1 MKFIDEIDV
10 SGKRLFMRMDYNVPV
25 KDGVIQDET
34 RIVQSLPTLRYALE
48 KGASLVLSS
57 HLGKPK
63 GKAVPELTL
72 APVAKRVGEL
82 LDKEVTLAPDC
93 IGDKVMEMVDA
104 LKPGQVMMLENLR
117 FHEGETANEPEFAK
131 ALAALGDVYVD
142 DAFGLAH
149 RAHAS
154 NVGVTEFAAQSVGG
168 LLLKKEWNFL
178 GKALHNPERPYV
190 AVSGGSKVSTKM
202 GILKSLISHV
212 DSIII
217 GGAMANT
224 FLLAQGFNPGGS
236 LVEHDHLDDATDI
249 LRLAEE
255 KDVALHLPLDFVLG
269 RGIDDETAS
278 GACDA
283 GDIPEDQMALD
294 VGPKTVESFAQALQG
309 AKTVLWNGPV
319 GVFENPVFAEGSK
332 ALARSIAG
340 VDGLTIVGGGD
351 TDALIHSE
359 HMVDRF
365 SFISTG
371 GGSFLKFMEGAE
383 LPAFKALKEA
393 S

>member
-1 MKFIDEIDV
+1 MKFIDSVDV

-25 KDGVIQDET
+25 KNGVIQDET

-57 HLGKPK
+57 HLGKAK
-63 GKAVPELTL
+63 GTVVPELTL

-82 LDKEVTLAPDC
+82 LGQDVALAPDC
-93 IGDKVMEMVDA
+93 IGDVVMQMVEALTPGKVI
-104 LKPGQVMMLENLR
+104 MLENLR
-117 FHEGETANEPEFAK
+117 FHAGETANDPGFAK
-131 ALAALGDVYVD
+131 ALAALGDIYVD

-154 NVGVTEFAAQSVGG
+154 NVGVTKFASLSCGG
-168 LLLKKEWNFL
+168 LLLKKEWEFL

-190 AVSGGSKVSTKM
+190 AVSGGAKVSTKM
-202 GILKSLISHV
+202 GILKSLIQHV
-212 DSIII
+212 DAMII

-236 LVEHDHLDDATDI
+236 LVEYDHLDDAKEV
-249 LRLAEE
+249 LQLAEQ
-255 KDVALHLPLDFVLG
+255 KGVALHFPLDFVLG
-269 RGIDDETAS
+269 RGLDDAVPS
-278 GACDA
+278 GICNA
-283 GDIPEDQMALD
+283 GDIPDDQMALD
-294 VGPKTVESFAQALQG
+294 VGPKTVESFSKALEG

-319 GVFENPVFAEGSK
+319 GVFENPAFATGSK
-332 ALARSIAG
+332 ALAKCIAKL
-340 VDGLTIVGGGD
+340 DGLTIVGGGD

-359 HMVDRF
+359 HMADQY

-371 GGSFLKFMEGAE
+371 GGSFLEFMEGTE